1 MWNTFSLARQVWE
14 GRLASCE
21 PTLEW
26 KTAGRPTR
34 TVRRCVGSACR
45 EWLTWM
51 RRAHRVG
58 SGPWLLHSATFFEQ
72 HCHPPRSRPP
82 YPVRSMHGP
91 LAPPPQCTLTR
102 YGSPP
107 SRLAARRQERLPWI
121 LWGGSPLGTAVLSR
135 IRLCPGAGPP
145 YAIPTRGPPNGWCS
159 APRMDTIWEKS
170 PAYEHPPPPCS
181 NDTRPRASS
190 ARGPPACR
198 LAGVTARTGGA
209 ARPAR
214 AGRARRTVRQPPPI
228 SPRARAHDT
237 VRVRPRPRGPSAAPL
252 RSRHRASTGGYPQ
265 SFLVMDPVRRVGK
278 NASPSPVPHTGSVAA
293 AQPPR
298 GCSAAKMAA
307 PTPARCVSSPGAAG
321 CLHAAV

>member
-1 MWNTFSLARQVWE
+1 MEHVLPC
-14 GRLASCE
+14 ASG
-21 PTLEW
+21 L
-26 KTAGRPTR
+26 GRPAGLVRAHARVEDGRQTDAHGPA
-34 TVRRCVGSACR
+34 VRRQCLSRMADMDASRTPSRIRAVAPPLFHLLRTALSSPTVSA
-45 EWLTWM
+45 
-51 RRAHRVG
+51 
-58 SGPWLLHSATFFEQ
+58 
-72 HCHPPRSRPP
+72 P

-214 AGRARRTVRQPPPI
+214 AGRAGRTVRQPPPI

-265 SFLVMDPVRRVGK
+265 SFLVMDPVRRVGT

-293 AQPPR
+293 AQLPR